1 MTNIENVIIMKTLT
15 DKGRKLMVTI
25 KTIARMAGVSHT
37 TVSRALNGN
46 PAVKE
51 KTRQTIKKI
60 ATELGYSPNLSARG
74 LVNNKTYTIGLFFSS
89 IQTGTSTSFLTEV
102 ITRLHNALDK
112 EYMLS
117 VNGID
122 DLRNYNIAVKSRLDG
137 VVVVSQSQH
146 DDEFIDFVKHNGLPL
161 VVLNRLLKRHDVAN
175 VGFDD
180 YTGTLQAM
188 EYAVRL
194 GHKSF
199 GMIEGI
205 NSFESST
212 IRRQAFL
219 DCVNKHQL
227 KVMADAIVP
236 GSYDAA
242 SGYRA
247 MKRILLLPEF
257 PTLIFCANDDMAVG
271 ALKACHELNV
281 RVPEDISLIGFD
293 DSVYAAFTSPALT
306 TIRKPIDQLS
316 ELGLE
321 MFDQVMNDPEY
332 QLRTKV
338 VIPEL
343 IIRDSVRNLNAQYF

>member
-1 MTNIENVIIMKTLT
+1 
-15 DKGRKLMVTI
+15 MVTI
-25 KTIARMAGVSHT
+25 KTIAKMAGVSHT

-51 KTRQTIKKI
+51 KTRKKIQQI

-102 ITRLHNALDK
+102 IIRLHNALDK

-137 VVVVSQSQH
+137 VVIVSQSQQ
-146 DDEFIDFVKHNGLPL
+146 DDAFIDFVKKNGLPL
-161 VVLNRLLKRHDVAN
+161 VVLNRLLTRHDVAN

-180 YTGTLQAM
+180 YAGTFQAM

-205 NSFESST
+205 SSFESS
-212 IRRQAFL
+212 IVRRRAFL
-219 DCVNKHQL
+219 DCVNKHHL
-227 KVMADAIVP
+227 EAMPDAIIP
-236 GSYDAA
+236 GKYDVA
-242 SGYRA
+242 SGYQA
-247 MKRILLLPEF
+247 MKRILLLPNF
-257 PTLIFCANDDMAVG
+257 PTLVFCANDDMAIG

-293 DSVYAAFTSPALT
+293 DSVYAAFTNPSLT
-306 TIRKPIDQLS
+306 TIRKPVNELS
-316 ELGLE
+316 KVGLE
-321 MFDQVMNDPEY
+321 MFDQVMNNPDY
-332 QLRTKV
+332 QVQTKLV
-338 VIPEL
+338 TPEL
-343 IIRDSVRNLNAQYF
+343 IIRDSVHNLNAKYF

>member
-1 MTNIENVIIMKTLT
+1 MA
-15 DKGRKLMVTI
+15 TI
-25 KTIARMAGVSHT
+25 KTIAKIAGVSHT

-51 KTRQTIKKI
+51 KTRQKIQKI

-122 DLRNYNIAVKSRLDG
+122 DLSNYNIAVKSRLDG
-137 VVVVSQSQH
+137 VVVVSQSQN
-146 DDEFIDFVKHNGLPL
+146 DDEFIDFVKKNGLPL
-161 VVLNRLLKRHDVAN
+161 VVLNRLLQRHDVAN

-180 YTGTLQAM
+180 YAGTYQAM

-194 GHKSF
+194 GHKTF

-205 NSFESST
+205 DSFESSS
-212 IRRQAFL
+212 IRRKAFL
-219 DCVNKHQL
+219 DCVNKHHL
-227 KVMADAIVP
+227 NILSDAVVP
-236 GSYDAA
+236 GTYDAS

-247 MKRILLLPEF
+247 MKQILLLPEF
-257 PTLIFCANDDMAVG
+257 PTLIFCANDDMAIG

-293 DSVYAAFTSPALT
+293 DSVYAAFINPALT
-306 TIRKPIDQLS
+306 TIRKPIDKLS
-316 ELGLE
+316 ELGLQ
-321 MFDQVMNDPEY
+321 MFDQVMNNPEY
-332 QLRTKV
+332 QLETKLV
-338 VIPEL
+338 SPEL
-343 IIRDSVRNLNAQYF
+343 IIRDSVKNLNATD